1 MKKNENFLFYLFSF
15 VVVKM
20 KSECT
25 ICAEEFHKRKVILQV
40 CCGNRICRNC
50 IRKSIDNRKSFID
63 YCIFCNAK
71 LKNIDVGLK
80 VFNTKMIMDYRFHR
94 LFSCHDFVLYDF
106 YKMLTEQDLEKVLS
120 ALLNISKI
128 LFDYLETVQEISSI
142 ETEEN
147 ESYEEIFLLESLHN
161 YIFLFIGIENLSDD
175 QRSSLEKVSL
185 SNFLLEICRDVMRNV
200 SESIQTVDDFM
211 KRLEKISSTGENR
224 NEKLCLMY
232 NTLRILSKNRFS
244 SEENLKLISMIDRIF
259 EITIRKVNDEGI
271 KLLDRSDVFIEIFLD
286 KNIYISCPEC
296 NFGCLVY
303 GEDRG
308 EIKSCDLC
316 NKKNCN
322 RCLTLHEMECQ
333 EENVERAKQNVFM
346 KCPNCRI
353 AIHIIS
359 GCSQIFCTNCCT
371 KFDKTTMRIISNNEF
386 FHNEYHKSYL
396 EASKKRSSTG
406 IYNEN
411 IYLDLNPLSISSIRV
426 GKYFIDFFENSTDI
440 INFFERNRIRFIPKM
455 IKEIKHFVESVLN
468 NDNSVA
474 PYVMDVGEEE
484 IYTILRYKI
493 IDVILDSIDFIT
505 KEYRVKIEED
515 EELFMTTIKE
525 FIISEMIERCR
536 ISIVSRYLINFIIS
550 RRFHEAICRINETP
564 EDEETLEFVKNMDQ
578 EIEKCYLMME
588 FLPVDIKTHL
598 KFDTWKEHKIEKRYF
613 RNIKY

>member
-1 MKKNENFLFYLFSF
+1 
-15 VVVKM
+15 M
-20 KSECT
+20 KSECA
-25 ICAEEFHKRKVILQV
+25 ICAEDFHKREVILQV

-147 ESYEEIFLLESLHN
+147 ESYEEIFLVESLHN
-161 YIFLFIGIENLSDD
+161 YIFSFIGIENLSDD

-185 SNFLLEICRDVMRNV
+185 SNFLLEICRDVMRNL
-200 SESIQTVDDFM
+200 SERIQAVDDFM
-211 KRLEKISSTGENR
+211 KLLEKISSTGENR

-232 NTLRILSKNRFS
+232 NTLRILSKNKFS
-244 SEENLKLISMIDRIF
+244 SEENLKLISTIDRIF

-286 KNIYISCPEC
+286 KNTYISCPEC

-308 EIKSCDLC
+308 EIKSCNRCD
-316 NKKNCN
+316 KKNCN

-333 EENVERAKQNVFM
+333 EENIERAKQNVFM

-353 AIHIIS
+353 AIHVVS

-396 EASKKRSSTG
+396 ETSKKRSSTG

-426 GKYFIDFFENSTDI
+426 SKYFIDFFENSTDI

-505 KEYRVKIEED
+505 KEYRVRIEED
-515 EELFMTTIKE
+515 EELFMKTIKE

-550 RRFHEAICRINETP
+550 RKFHEAICRINETP

-578 EIEKCYLMME
+578 EIEKCYLAME